1 MFLILTFHDSISG
14 CDPDTGTAKLKTIH
28 FPDTTKGTAWSTR
41 RPFLLVL
48 SIHHRDIQ
56 PELKGAEAGADIFC
70 DADDRGGQAAADL
83 TGFSQSLACLLYT
96 SDAAD
101 EL

>member
-1 MFLILTFHDSISG
+1 MFLILTFHDLISG
-14 CDPDTGTAKLKTIH
+14 CDPDTGTVKLKIIH

-41 RPFLLVL
+41 HPFLLVL

-70 DADDRGGQAAADL
+70 DADD
-83 TGFSQSLACLLYT
+83 
-96 SDAAD
+96 
-101 EL
+101 

>member
-1 MFLILTFHDSISG
+1 MFLILTFHDPISG
-14 CDPDTGTAKLKTIH
+14 CAPDTGTAKLKIIH

-56 PELKGAEAGADIFC
+56 PELKGAEAGADIFR
-70 DADDRGGQAAADL
+70 DADDRGCQAAADL
-83 TGFSQSLACLLYT
+83 T
-96 SDAAD
+96 
-101 EL
+101 